1 MNATEGGHWAGNSAS
16 RHHLIELF
24 TRIATNLARWVRSR
38 NVLIVLSMYRA
49 SITLRY
55 ESVGMRGRFEC
66 GAQKMDDEIGRDGED
81 LRYEIT
87 VDKVSRI
94 KGST

>member
-1 MNATEGGHWAGNSAS
+1 
-16 RHHLIELF
+16 
-24 TRIATNLARWVRSR
+24 
-38 NVLIVLSMYRA
+38 MYRA